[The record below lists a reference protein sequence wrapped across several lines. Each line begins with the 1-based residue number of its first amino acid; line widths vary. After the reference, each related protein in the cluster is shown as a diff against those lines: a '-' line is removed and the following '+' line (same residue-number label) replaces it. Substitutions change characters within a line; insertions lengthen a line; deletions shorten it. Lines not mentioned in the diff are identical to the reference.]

1 MIPDKNE
8 FLDKWI
14 PALPQGS
21 QIIREN
27 AAYWYDE
34 AIRIDKDRFEWHYD
48 RLKGLGGSD
57 VGEIATWKL
66 GERNIFKTPWD
77 IIKEKLC
84 IHTIQPQTNDMR
96 RGTLLEPIV
105 QQIFLE
111 DFNAIHREDLCSAI
125 DNTVAHNHPW
135 MRGNVDDVV
144 EMCNLNYITDYKCPG
159 EIHPGHTVMPY
170 ACQVHQYNYL
180 LGQHL
185 GKPEGEP
192 GADGMLIA
200 QFDYPN
206 GCMDVVEIEYDPR
219 IMQAVLDGGDEIWA
233 HVLNGTFPENT
244 FFQNEDLEFSDEKLM
259 EIKKAEDLFIRQ
271 KIIADSATSA
281 MNNAKSTLSSL
292 LTGDGNHLVKGQKL
306 PVDILSVSARESVH
320 EDRLSKMISE
330 SHIDESIFKTTG
342 VKFDVNKMAEKLEE
356 LECDLDEFL
365 EKIWDLE
372 KIKQYCDEN
381 NLEYPVKETVTPAL
395 RVNKKSIDKEVLG
408 ILKTRASEL
417 ISGCIQ
423 SFTINGEQDSQ
434 ATDFELSV

>member
-1 MIPDKNE
+1 MIPDKEE

-14 PALPQGS
+14 PALPQGA
-21 QIIREN
+21 QIAREN
-27 AAYWYDE
+27 AAHWYDE
-34 AIRIDKDRFEWHYD
+34 AVRIDKGRFEWHYD

-111 DFNAIHREDLCSAI
+111 DFGATHRDDLCSAI
-125 DNTVAHNHPW
+125 DNIVAQNHPW

-144 EMCNLNYITDYKCPG
+144 GMYDRTYITDYKCPG
-159 EIHPGHTVMPY
+159 EIHSGHTVMPY

-185 GKPEGEP
+185 EKPEGEP

-206 GCMDVVEIEYDPR
+206 GCMDVVEIEFDPQ

-233 HVLNGTFPENT
+233 HVLSGTFPENT
-244 FFQNEDLEFSDEKLM
+244 FFQKEDLDFSDEALM
-259 EIKKAEDLFIRQ
+259 EIKTAEDLFIRH
-271 KIIADSATSA
+271 KIIADSAKQA
-281 MNNAKSTLSSL
+281 MDKTKDSLTSL

-306 PVDILSVSARESVH
+306 PVDVLSVSARESVH
-320 EDRLSKMISE
+320 ENRLSQMISE
-330 SHIDESIFKTTG
+330 SHLDGELFKKSG

-356 LECDLDEFL
+356 SGCDLDEFL

-381 NLEYPVKETVTPAL
+381 NLAYPIKESVSPTL
-395 RVNKKSIDKEVLG
+395 RANKKTIDKEVLE
-408 ILKTRASEL
+408 ILKGRASEMV
-417 ISGCIQ
+417 SGCIE
-423 SFTINGEQDSQ
+423 SFEINGQDNSQ
-434 ATDFELSV
+434 SIDTMLSV

>member
-1 MIPDKNE
+1 MIPEKEE

-21 QIIREN
+21 QIVREN
-27 AAYWYDE
+27 AAHWYDE
-34 AIRIDKDRFEWHYD
+34 AIKIDKDRFEWHYE

-57 VGEIATWKL
+57 VGEVATWKL

-111 DFNAIHREDLCSAI
+111 DFEATHRDDLCSAI
-125 DNTVAHNHPW
+125 DNTVARNHPW

-144 EMCNLNYITDYKCPG
+144 EMYKRIYITDYKCPG

-180 LGQHL
+180 LGQHM

-206 GCMDVVEIEYDPR
+206 GCMDVVEIEYDPQ
-219 IMQAVLDGGDEIWA
+219 IMQAVLDGGDEIWN
-233 HVLNGTFPENT
+233 HVLNGTFPEFEPT
-244 FFQNEDLEFSDEKLM
+244 QSEDLDFSDTVVS
-259 EIKKAEDLFIRQ
+259 EIQKFEDLFIRN
-271 KIIADSATSA
+271 KIISDSAKQSMDKIKNSLT
-281 MNNAKSTLSSL
+281 SL
-292 LTGDGNHLVKGQKL
+292 LTADGKKFVKGQKL
-306 PVDILSVSARESVH
+306 PVDILSVSARETVNEAVISQ
-320 EDRLSKMISE
+320 MISE
-330 SHIDESIFKTTG
+330 SHLDASVFQKSG

-365 EKIWDLE
+365 EKIWDME

-381 NLEYPVKETVTPAL
+381 NLEYPVKETVSPSFRT
-395 RVNKKSIDKEVLG
+395 NKKSIDKEALAV
-408 ILKTRASEL
+408 LKTRASDL
-417 ISGCIQ
+417 ISECIQ
-423 SFTINGEQDSQ
+423 SFDINGNQDSQ
-434 ATDFELSV
+434 ETDPGFST